1 MAARISLA
9 AQISEVEY
17 ELKQRLRVYPR
28 IAAKEPRRTSELELH
43 QERILAVLATLRWL
57 QENETEVCAFVEAK
71 RLKAAS

>member
-1 MAARISLA
+1 MTTRISLA

-17 ELKQRLRVYPR
+17 EIKQRLKVYPR

-43 QERILAVLATLRWL
+43 QEQILAVRATLQWL
-57 QENETEVCAFVEAK
+57 QENETDVRAFVEAR